1 VRRVENGLQYCQ
13 GGRTLVIRNEQ
24 LSIRYVEVPHPDGSI
39 MKRKVVDIDA
49 GHSHMHWDA
58 PHDKE
63 TISLERLF
71 EISSHLEE
79 VLN

>member
-1 VRRVENGLQYCQ
+1 
-13 GGRTLVIRNEQ
+13 
-24 LSIRYVEVPHPDGSI
+24 
-39 MKRKVVDIDA
+39 
-49 GHSHMHWDA
+49 MHWDA

-71 EISSHLEE
+71 EISSHLDE